1 MIWFQ
6 RWNFHL
12 CHARSTAFTLFIF
25 LISVA
30 CCRAQGPVP
39 FTEVMATQTQITEL
53 QHGGFILYLRHGQT
67 DTSRPDRL
75 PKVDFNDCTT
85 QRPLN
90 EDGRRTSTMIGR
102 ALRKNRIPIGEI
114 LVSPYCRALDTATLA
129 FGKDYTVDA
138 GLAYSSNLTTEEKAP
153 LLKVLRHLLTTPVP
167 LGSNRV
173 IVAHAPNLADLIG
186 YFIAPEGT
194 VAIFRPG
201 REGEPEYV
209 ASIPPQR
216 WQTLKD

>member
-1 MIWFQ
+1 MTRSQ
-6 RWNFHL
+6 RWSFHG
-12 CHARSTAFTLFIF
+12 CPARSTAFTLLVL
-25 LISVA
+25 LIGVA

-39 FTEVMATQTQITEL
+39 FNEVMATQTQIAEL
-53 QHGGFILYLRHGQT
+53 QRGGFILYLRHGQT
-67 DTSRPDRL
+67 DTSRPDQL
-75 PKVDFNDCTT
+75 PRVDLHDCTT

-90 EDGRRTSTMIGR
+90 EEGRRTSTMIGR
-102 ALRKNRIPIGEI
+102 ALRKNRIPVGDI

-129 FGKDYTVDA
+129 FGKDYTVEA
-138 GLAYSSNLTTEEKAP
+138 GLDYSSNLTTEEKAP
-153 LLKVLRHLLTTPVP
+153 LLKILRHLLTTPVP
-167 LGSNRV
+167 PGSNRV

-201 REGEPEYV
+201 HEGEPKYV

-216 WQTLKD
+216 WLMLKD